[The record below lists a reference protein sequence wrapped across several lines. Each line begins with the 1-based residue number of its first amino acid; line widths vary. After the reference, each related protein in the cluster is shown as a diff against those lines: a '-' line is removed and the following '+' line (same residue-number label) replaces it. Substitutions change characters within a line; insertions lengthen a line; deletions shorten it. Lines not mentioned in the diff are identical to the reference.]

1 MISHALALEAD
12 LRRRIRGE
20 VRFDDGS
27 RALYA
32 TDASN
37 YRQAPIGVVVPRTPE
52 DVVEAVAAARE
63 HGAPLTMRGAGTS
76 RAGQCCNVALS
87 PASSTYLNPATE
99 LARARP
105 ARRHLP
111 AAPRPARPVRR

>member
-1 MISHALALEAD
+1 MVRSAVRHEIFIVDRGYLISSAHLWATENMSLLRSWEAFGARIYKHFAATQLRQRAFMAALAKQPNSGHRRASGDVDADALALE

-37 YRQAPIGVVVPRTPE
+37 YRQVPI
-52 DVVEAVAAARE
+52 
-63 HGAPLTMRGAGTS
+63 
-76 RAGQCCNVALS
+76 
-87 PASSTYLNPATE
+87 
-99 LARARP
+99 
-105 ARRHLP
+105 
-111 AAPRPARPVRR
+111 